1 MLSTEEFTVGVDLGS
16 SGIKVA
22 LLSPGKGIVASESSE
37 INLYSDQPGWAEADP
52 NQWWH
57 GLCNLIPKI
66 IRVANIKS
74 EQISAIAISGMV
86 PAVLVIDKYGEPLRR
101 AMLQNDARAYAEI
114 SYLKEKLSDLDLL
127 KLTGSVLSQQSVAPT
142 GLWLAKN
149 APDVW
154 EKTKF
159 IIGSYDWIS
168 LKLGAQ
174 PHVEQNW
181 AIESGLYG
189 WDENPIPEVISAT
202 NVNWPK
208 LLPIKKPGE
217 VAGEVSEKASKVCSL
232 KVGTKIVVGGA
243 DHVLSAY
250 GAGLVN
256 SGDCL
261 VKLGGAGDILVV
273 SDKFFL
279 DSRLYLDAHPIP
291 NKWLPNGCM
300 ATSGSVLRWEQ
311 NLLGGADLKTLDSE
325 AKLSRPGSLV
335 ALPYFLG
342 EKTPLHDPD
351 LRGVIAGLHL
361 GTTRGDIHRSL
372 LEAIAYGFKHHF
384 EIFCQSGIEINS
396 PKVTNG
402 GSKSK
407 LWREILSDVLNQ
419 NLTSIINHPGAS
431 FGAAVMAGLGI
442 GLITNWRYVEGFLEQ
457 GEMIE
462 PNIDNVQLYLDRY
475 QQYRSLAKE
484 TAEVSHLLA
493 RGNR

>member
-384 EIFCQSGIEINS
+384 EIFGQSGIEINS